1 MGANRGHDGRFPLFV
16 VLLAAPASAVLVE
29 PSAESSRLRAIASGR
44 LAQPAL
50 DLGGVR
56 IGDSNQVGKLSE

>member
-1 MGANRGHDGRFPLFV
+1 
-16 VLLAAPASAVLVE
+16 
-29 PSAESSRLRAIASGR
+29 LRAIASGR